1 MDTFDIVILLGKND
15 ECIIEKQ
22 LEYTRKNII
31 GYRNIYIIPADRN
44 INIDGC
50 IMILEDIF
58 PFSVDTIRDIYKV
71 TEKSNKTWYLQ
82 QLLKLYA
89 CVTIPDILD
98 KYLVIDAD
106 TFFINPTY
114 FVENGKCLY
123 NYNNYPDSIH
133 LPYFQHIK
141 NLFPEINMIEYHI
154 SAVTHHMIFETKYI
168 REMFKKSED
177 IYNEPFYVSFLKS
190 VPEHYQES
198 AGGASEYELY
208 FNYMIN
214 YHLDKIKLRKLSFIN
229 AFTLRILKNTE
240 LYDYISYHWYSRND

>member
-1 MDTFDIVILLGKND
+1 
-15 ECIIEKQ
+15 
-22 LEYTRKNII
+22 
-31 GYRNIYIIPADRN
+31 
-44 INIDGC
+44 
-50 IMILEDIF
+50 
-58 PFSVDTIRDIYKV
+58 
-71 TEKSNKTWYLQ
+71 
-82 QLLKLYA
+82 
-89 CVTIPDILD
+89 LD

-106 TFFINPTY
+106 TFFINPAY

-123 NYNNYPDSIH
+123 NYNNYHDSIH

-168 REMFKKSED
+168 MEMFKKSED

-190 VPEHYQES
+190 VPDHYQES
-198 AGGASEYELY
+198 TGGASEYELY

-214 YHLDKIKLRKLSFIN
+214 YHLDKIILRKLSFIN
-229 AFTLRILKNTE
+229 AFTLRILKHNE